1 MWLLSIKW
9 PQSPRVARGRWPCF
23 RSTVTAIFGPSRY
36 GQALSAVGTVQQ
48 LTQAIAPPAFLQ
60 LWKLSLCTAPT
71 TLQHQGLQL
80 WKLSLRT
87 VPTTLQHQGGSVIG
101 QVTHVNAR
109 VPFAVVGALSLCGTL
124 VGCLLPRLESCRG
137 RAQEDAEAGTR
148 GGWWERQRAGGGSA
162 RAAGWGQRR
171 RRRLALV
178 RVNFE

>member
-60 LWKLSLCTAPT
+60 LWKLSL
-71 TLQHQGLQL
+71 
-80 WKLSLRT
+80 RT
-87 VPTTLQHQGGSVIG
+87 VPATLQHQGGSVIG